1 MYHTCSER
9 TSNHATCC
17 AVSKIYRQELPAVFN
32 ILLTRCLRKVI
43 SNTYPNMWQITVYYI
58 SKKKAFKPA
67 MRLGSV
73 LNWTPCTWPLRN
85 ILGCLCQ
92 LFIFSPILQ
101 LILMYL
107 VNVHLF
113 FLNPSPLIL
122 LYLLLSLLFFLNLFI
137 PFIHTLQKNASRHLS
152 EIMQL
157 LWQVMPWL
165 TQKKMVLTEWLD
177 TYVQEIMSINMWFVH
192 HYTNQFRKIL
202 TQYQKVCHSCCIQHP
217 TKINTLMLPFII
229 QN

>member
-1 MYHTCSER
+1 MQWK

-32 ILLTRCLRKVI
+32 ILLTRCLTKVI
-43 SNTYPNMWQITVYYI
+43 SNTYPNMWQITVHYI
-58 SKKKAFKPA
+58 SKKKAVKPA
-67 MRLGSV
+67 MHLGSV

-85 ILGCLCQ
+85 ILGCFCQ

-137 PFIHTLQKNASRHLS
+137 PFIHTL
-152 EIMQL
+152 
-157 LWQVMPWL
+157 
-165 TQKKMVLTEWLD
+165 
-177 TYVQEIMSINMWFVH
+177 
-192 HYTNQFRKIL
+192 
-202 TQYQKVCHSCCIQHP
+202 
-217 TKINTLMLPFII
+217 
-229 QN
+229 